1 MSEVRF
7 TKDEMVF
14 YQLSGYWLTN
24 RESRDPIGYE
34 GAYLFKICFINSKF
48 KKIPNTNIPNCSTI
62 VRLLV
67 LDGFPIEIE
76 TQISLLHISLDIFI
90 FIP

>member
-48 KKIPNTNIPNCSTI
+48 KKKKKKKKIPIQTYQI
-62 VRLLV
+62 VRRSLKV
-67 LDGFPIEIE
+67 LFLPIVGMIG
-76 TQISLLHISLDIFI
+76 
-90 FIP
+90 PV